1 MPFVLPH
8 ATAPYQRLFLSLRKS
23 TEFPCRIGHGHH
35 AHHFRPDPT
44 PSCMNQDISP
54 LATKILHLIRLE
66 LLETHPDFS
75 IDSNLFDAGLDSM
88 AIMQLS
94 LLVERD
100 FGISIPETR
109 IVRATFSSAKS
120 LAQVLV
126 QLGASPS

>member
-1 MPFVLPH
+1 
-8 ATAPYQRLFLSLRKS
+8 
-23 TEFPCRIGHGHH
+23 
-35 AHHFRPDPT
+35 
-44 PSCMNQDISP
+44 MNQDISP

-66 LLETHPDFS
+66 LLETHPDFG

-109 IVRATFSSAKS
+109 IVKATFSSAKS